1 MRVSSVHQAR
11 RRALWAW
18 GAMIVGILIGYRFAG
33 IDPLVWWSLACGV
46 LGGAILIG
54 GRWKSALFVLGIL
67 GLGAGLVGLRTDQT
81 PADRLDRLVGSSQD
95 SSVPIE
101 IRGVLIDPIETQ
113 ITPTSPGEPP
123 MWTTRQTRTRIA
135 IDEVYMRDAH
145 GRGSWVDASG
155 IAKLML
161 PDDRQV
167 DASAPDLA
175 SDPVLGPGDRIEALG
190 MFTPAGSARNLG
202 DLDWKAIN
210 AQSGRVGTMVITDWS
225 MLRPIG
231 HTGLIARA
239 KAMVLGWQGAL
250 RVRALGALGL
260 GVDGLSEDELDQDSF
275 EKDNRHRSVLGAL
288 LLGQRDPSFD
298 QVYETFQRVGVA
310 HVLAISG
317 FHLALV
323 IMLGV
328 LAIRLIGEHPRIET
342 AIIITILLLGALV
355 IPMRPPI
362 VRAGVIVVVLMISGR
377 LGRRYDRLTV
387 LAWVGVGLLIWRP
400 MDVFSLGY
408 QLSMGITG
416 LLVMLSHRETG
427 ENMAVLNRST
437 LTTAKMK
444 AGRGMLGKLRVGVFE
459 TTKANFACWAAA
471 MPAIAYHA
479 GIVSVLAPLVSLM
492 LVPMVVVLMVLG
504 YGQIAIGV
512 LSPALASKTIGIV
525 DSSSRV
531 VTRFIGWVDT
541 LEWSWIPVGS
551 IGWVWTIGATAW
563 IVATIT
569 RKWKALHPSAILA
582 GVALIVWA
590 IGIGAMP
597 SPDRFRIDMLD
608 VGDGTGVLIQSN
620 GQGLIWD
627 CGSLDHRVG
636 KSMRSTAR
644 AAGLGRIA
652 DAIVTHDNID
662 HFNGLLDL
670 ADDLELERVW
680 VTRRM
685 LDDPSPSWEATE
697 DRLGSM
703 GVKIRELGAGT
714 RITLGDVELECLW
727 PDPAL
732 IDSMTQNNTSAVMRI
747 EVPIDKQMTRTV
759 LLTGDIER
767 QAMDMILRT
776 HPELRADIIE
786 LPHHGSTKPGALAF
800 VRSLDPLV
808 VLQSTGLR
816 RLNDPYW
823 DTLRAGRFWYATAE
837 QGGAWARIMPDGRIE
852 HGWAR
857 GTKKSQND

>member
-1 MRVSSVHQAR
+1 MRASSVHHAR

-18 GAMIVGILIGYRFAG
+18 GAMIVGILIGYRLLD

-46 LGGAILIG
+46 LGGGILIG

-67 GLGAGLVGLRTDQT
+67 GLGAGLVGLRTHQT
-81 PADRLDRLVGSSQD
+81 PANRLDRLVESSRD
-95 SSVPIE
+95 ASVPIE
-101 IRGVLIDPIETQ
+101 IRGLLIDPIETQ
-113 ITPTSPGEPP
+113 MTPASPGEPP

-145 GRGSWVDASG
+145 GRGSWVGASG

-161 PDDRQV
+161 PDDRQA
-167 DASAPDLA
+167 DAPAPGPAPDA
-175 SDPVLGPGDRIEALG
+175 VLGPGDRIEALG

-202 DLDWKAIN
+202 DLDWRALN

-231 HTGLIARA
+231 HTGPIARA

-250 RVRALGALGL
+250 RVRALDALGL
-260 GVDGLSEDELDQDSF
+260 GVDGLPEDGPDQESLK
-275 EKDNRHRSVLGAL
+275 KDNGHRSVLGAL

-298 QVYETFQRVGVA
+298 QVYESFQRVGVA

-323 IMLGV
+323 ILLGV
-328 LAIRLIGEHPRIET
+328 LAIRLIGEHPRTEA
-342 AIIITILLLGALV
+342 AIIITILVLGALV

-416 LLVMLSHRETG
+416 LLVMLSHRE
-427 ENMAVLNRST
+427 NMAVLNRST
-437 LTTAKMK
+437 FTTAKMK

-479 GIVSVLAPLVSLM
+479 GIVSVLAPLVSLV

-504 YGQIAIGV
+504 YGQIAIGM
-512 LSPALASKTIGIV
+512 LSPALASKTIGVV

-551 IGWVWTIGATAW
+551 IGWVWTIGATVW
-563 IVATIT
+563 IAATIT
-569 RKWKALHPSAILA
+569 RKWKISSPSAILA
-582 GVALIVWA
+582 GSTLAAWI
-590 IGIGAMP
+590 IGLGMMHT
-597 SPDRFRIDMLD
+597 PDRFRIDMLD
-608 VGDGTGVLIQSN
+608 VGDGTGVLIQSG

-644 AAGLGRIA
+644 AAGLGHIA

-670 ADDLELERVW
+670 ADDLKLERVW
-680 VTRRM
+680 ITRRM

-697 DRLGSM
+697 DRLSSM
-703 GVKIRELGAGT
+703 GVEIRELGAGT

-732 IDSMTQNNTSAVMRI
+732 IDSMTQNNTSAVVRI
-747 EVPIDKQMTRTV
+747 KVPVDKQMTRTV

-767 QAMDMILRT
+767 QAMDMIMRT
-776 HPELRADIIE
+776 YPDLQADIIE

-800 VRSLDPLV
+800 VHMLDPLV
-808 VLQSTGLR
+808 VLQSTGAR
-816 RLNDPYW
+816 RLNDPHW

-857 GTKKSQND
+857 GTKKSQSD